1 MGVASSQ
8 LVRTVGKDIGMIVL
22 GCEGD
27 LSVYFPN
34 NGAVLSFKKRQIIL
48 KNSFLLWCQGS
59 ILEL

>member
-27 LSVYFPN
+27 SSVYFPD
-34 NGAVLSFKKRQIIL
+34 NGAVFSFKK
-48 KNSFLLWCQGS
+48 KGK
-59 ILEL
+59 